1 MGSKTLK
8 TSRWLILSLL
18 LAWLAAPAFGA
29 GGAAPAKPGT
39 ETAKNEFPLHITA
52 ARLEADQ
59 NKGIVI
65 FSGKVKADYGESTLY
80 SDKLLVY
87 FKPKPEAAKGQ
98 AGAPGAPASPAPPA
112 PQATPGAAAA
122 TAAPAE
128 NQGPLGDLG
137 GEKIDHIVALGQ
149 VRFVQGDRVATG
161 KQAVYYQDKDEVVL
175 TGNPQLWRA
184 ENTLKGER
192 IIFNLKTDQMKV
204 ESSPRQRVEAVLYTQ
219 SGTEGKET
227 KTIGPLAPKPRK
239 GPKR

>member
-98 AGAPGAPASPAPPA
+98 AGAPASPASPA
-112 PQATPGAAAA
+112 PQATPGAAAV

>member
-8 TSRWLILSLL
+8 TSRWLIPGLL
-18 LAWLAAPAFGA
+18 LAWLAVPALGA
-29 GGAAPAKPGT
+29 GGAAPAKPG
-39 ETAKNEFPLHITA
+39 EQTAKNEFPLHITA

-65 FSGKVKADYGESTLY
+65 FTGKVKADYGESTLY
-80 SDKLLVY
+80 ADKLLVY

-98 AGAPGAPASPAPPA
+98 TGARSAPTPPAAAPA
-112 PQATPGAAAA
+112 PGAAAA
-122 TAAPAE
+122 AAPAE

-137 GEKIDHIVALGQ
+137 GQKIDHIVAQGQ

-192 IIFNLKTDQMKV
+192 ITFNLKTDQMKV
-204 ESSPRQRVEAVLYTQ
+204 ESSPRQRVEAVLYSQ
-219 SGTEGKET
+219 GGTAGKEM
-227 KTIGPLAPKPRK
+227 KTIGPLAPKPQKR
-239 GPKR
+239 PKR

>member
-8 TSRWLILSLL
+8 ISRCLISGLL
-18 LAWLAAPAFGA
+18 LAWLAAPALGA
-29 GGAAPAKPGT
+29 GGAAAAKRGDK
-39 ETAKNEFPLHITA
+39 TAKNEFPLHITA

-65 FSGKVKADYGESTLY
+65 FTGKVKADYGDSTLY
-80 SDKLLVY
+80 SDKLVVY

-98 AGAPGAPASPAPPA
+98 AGAAGTSAPAAAPATPRAPGAP
-112 PQATPGAAAA
+112 GAA
-122 TAAPAE
+122 AAPAE

-137 GEKIDHIVALGQ
+137 GQKIDHIVARGQ

-161 KQAVYYQDKDEVVL
+161 QQAVYYQDKDEVVL

-204 ESSPRQRVEAVLYTQ
+204 ESSPRQRVEAVLYSQT
-219 SGTEGKET
+219 GAGGKEP
-227 KTIGPLAPKPRK
+227 KTMGPLAPKPQK
-239 GPKR
+239 GATR